1 MHSLE
6 PELQALREASPTGAA
21 ALDRALELESRRLFP
36 VRRELW
42 AALYGAVLAILV
54 GVGLLVRA
62 NLDRIG
68 PVALLLALL
77 GAALA
82 CHVLALLPRL
92 QGRERPIGLD
102 YVLLLGAL
110 LLGAAA
116 GYAQLRFQWLGTHAA
131 RVLLLLA
138 AWHTLVAYLLDSR
151 LVLAVA
157 LGSFAAWLG
166 LEPGLPALLDV
177 AGGGAP
183 GGFRG
188 RGWIALGCALIYLGA
203 ALAHRRAPRW
213 PSFREVY
220 EQFAA
225 HLGFWGAL
233 ALAVAQPTRWT
244 GVLLLA
250 ALATGVALVA
260 LRERRESLLVYAVGY
275 ATLGALVLQAQLFGG
290 TGYLRVLAIL
300 GLAAWTLMRLR
311 ARRGARE
318 PA

>member
-1 MHSLE
+1 VHSLE
-6 PELQALREASPTGAA
+6 PELHALRDAA
-21 ALDRALELESRRLFP
+21 APAALGRALELESRRLFT

-62 NLDRIG
+62 NLERIG

-82 CHVLALLPRL
+82 CHLLALLPRL
-92 QGRERPIGLD
+92 QGRERPLGLD

-116 GYAQLRFQWLGTHAA
+116 GYAQLRFQWLGAHGS

-138 AWHTLVAYLLDSR
+138 AWHALVAYALDSR

-166 LEPGLPALLDV
+166 LEPGLTALFGVADGV
-177 AGGGAP
+177 AGA
-183 GGFRG
+183 
-188 RGWIALGCALIYLGA
+188 RGWTALGCALLYVGA
-203 ALAHRRAPRW
+203 ALVHRRAAPWR
-213 PSFREVY
+213 SFREVY

-225 HLGFWGAL
+225 HLGFWGTLAL
-233 ALAVAQPTRWT
+233 ALAPSTRWS

-250 ALATGVALVA
+250 SLAAGVTLVA

-275 ATLGALVLQAQLFGG
+275 ATLGALVLQAQLLRGV
-290 TGYLRVLAIL
+290 GYLPVLAIL
-300 GLAAWTLMRLR
+300 GLSAWALLRLR
-311 ARRGARE
+311 ARLG
-318 PA
+318 PAQAAP